1 MVCLR
6 QQRATSGG
14 RGQCPAPGCRQHGGG
29 GGVCVP
35 ADPPGP
41 LVLGQRHSLQGLHWV
56 TPGHGRSFRAAVVWA
71 PQAPGTRQA
80 AASAGSRTPGDRARL
95 AEGPGLPP
103 GRPRARGLHASCP
116 ARGVILYY
124 QFLTYTPG
132 GGRGRRGLAGAG
144 TCQVLGTHVASGMCL
159 RHGIH
164 PSDLSG
170 GGGGGDAAPTHE
182 ALRPPQAPHLPIARC
197 RGSGAAGRP
206 WGGAAGPGGPLTAAR
221 GRTGPWRT
229 PGEGQTGDPR
239 PPGTDCRAPLG
250 CDGVPP
256 PLSKAFREQ
265 KAGTC

>member
-1 MVCLR
+1 MEAHWQSCPPGAGPEGSDQPWERTAHFLGALDRRPSPHCPGRPHWACSRGQLCHHCLGVLAVVCLR

-124 QFLTYTPG
+124 QFLTYDSRRREGEAGPG
-132 GGRGRRGLAGAG
+132 RGRYLSGPGNPRGLRNVPEARDPPVRPERRRGRGRRGP
-144 TCQVLGTHVASGMCL
+144 
-159 RHGIH
+159 H
-164 PSDLSG
+164 P
-170 GGGGGDAAPTHE
+170 
-182 ALRPPQAPHLPIARC
+182 
-197 RGSGAAGRP
+197 
-206 WGGAAGPGGPLTAAR
+206 
-221 GRTGPWRT
+221 
-229 PGEGQTGDPR
+229 
-239 PPGTDCRAPLG
+239 
-250 CDGVPP
+250 
-256 PLSKAFREQ
+256 
-265 KAGTC
+265 

>member
-1 MVCLR
+1 M
-6 QQRATSGG
+6 
-14 RGQCPAPGCRQHGGG
+14 
-29 GGVCVP
+29 CVP

-124 QFLTYTPG
+124 QFLTYDSRRREGEAGP
-132 GGRGRRGLAGAG
+132 GRGRYLSGPGNPRGLRNVPEARDPPVRPERRRG
-144 TCQVLGTHVASGMCL
+144 
-159 RHGIH
+159 R
-164 PSDLSG
+164 
-170 GGGGGDAAPTHE
+170 GDAAPTHE

-250 CDGVPP
+250 
-256 PLSKAFREQ
+256 
-265 KAGTC
+265 